1 MAAELRGRL
10 RQLPLDVI
18 GIEQTGQAAIET
30 SRHQRPDVVLM
41 NSSLQGPFDGIDAA
55 TEIEGALDIPVVLIT
70 ARTDASAIARAKA
83 CSPSGCLVRPY
94 RAGDLAL
101 SIELALHR
109 HGIQRQWRQREKQ
122 HADARRL
129 AEDATLRAEDQLRD
143 GQRMQALG
151 HLAGGVAHDFNNLL
165 TVINGY
171 ADALLEMHVW
181 EPREA
186 KMLTGIHQAGLR
198 SAALTG
204 QLLAFSRKQAPTAQV
219 LDPNALVLGIIGM
232 LQRLIGADIKLV
244 TKLQPDIGRVDI
256 DPGQFEQIVMNL
268 VLNARDAMPVGGRV
282 VVDTAV
288 VTFTEPT
295 ANPESIPAGRYLQLA
310 VSDVGVGMPP
320 DIQKH
325 IFEPLFTTKAKGR
338 GTGLG
343 LATVNDI
350 VRKAEGRILVFSAVD
365 KGTVFKVFLPATEP
379 GAPLPAPAPAP
390 APTATRQVSGQEV
403 VLLVEDDPDV
413 REFASV
419 AISQFGFQ
427 VISAASGCEALAHC
441 DAQGARIR
449 VLVTDLIMP
458 VMGGQALAKQ
468 ARCMVPG
475 LRVLFVS
482 GYPEDVL
489 DRTCLECGAEA
500 FLQKP
505 FSSGDLG
512 RAIRARLDA

>member
-295 ANPESIPAGRYLQLA
+295 ANPGSIPAGRYLQLA

-379 GAPLPAPAPAP
+379 GAPLPAPAP